1 MKDNLK
7 LYYVDMK
14 YIRDLHNVDS
24 HVASVSPQT
33 GKEDRPFIGIITI
46 VDNKKYCI
54 PLTSGNKEKFKNKK
68 NSVDFIKIPDE
79 GKKNSHGAYITI
91 GGLNINNMIPVDDS
105 VLIPIDIKIH
115 SMDTGKQI
123 SDKKRLTKELD
134 WCQRN
139 EDLITRKAKRL
150 YSLRVQHP
158 RDNISLTKRCCDF
171 KKLEAVLEK
180 RLRKE
185 TTKSEQ
191 KTSRSQPKK
200 QATYSVSALK
210 QRAKEIHN
218 TPHRSPT
225 QSKNKKQGLE

>member
-1 MKDNLK
+1 MKEKLK

-54 PLTSGNKEKFKNKK
+54 PLTSGDKEKFKNKK

-79 GKKNSHGAYITI
+79 NKKNEFGAYITI
-91 GGLNINNMIPVDDS
+91 GGINLNNMIPVINS
-105 VLIPIDIKIH
+105 VLAPIDIAIHNSDSKI
-115 SMDTGKQI
+115 QI
-123 SDKKRLTKELD
+123 NNKNRLTKELD

-139 EDLITRKAKRL
+139 EDLITRKANKL
-150 YSLRVQHP
+150 YDLRINHP
-158 RDNISLTKRCCDF
+158 QENIALTKRCCDF

-180 RLRKE
+180 YISRLPEHSAPKQDN
-185 TTKSEQ
+185 KSPLF
-191 KTSRSQPKK
+191 SRSAQKAYAEKSADQSVQQKK
-200 QATYSVSALK
+200 D
-210 QRAKEIHN
+210 
-218 TPHRSPT
+218 
-225 QSKNKKQGLE
+225 KNKDDITH